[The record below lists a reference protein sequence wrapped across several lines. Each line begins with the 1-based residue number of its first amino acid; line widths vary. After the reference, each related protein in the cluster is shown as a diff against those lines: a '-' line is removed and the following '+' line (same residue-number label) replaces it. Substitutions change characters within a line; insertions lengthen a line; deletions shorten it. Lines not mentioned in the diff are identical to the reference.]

1 MVCQTDVFNYLN
13 AHKGFHKAS
22 DIAEGLC
29 DNDRRYIKSITA
41 EVSKRCMQLHTKG
54 LLDMGYDG
62 KTRTFQLREKVKA
75 L

>member
-22 DIAEGLC
+22 EIAEYISGT
-29 DNDRRYIKSITA
+29 DKRYIQSLTS

-54 LLDMGYDG
+54 LLDMDYDG